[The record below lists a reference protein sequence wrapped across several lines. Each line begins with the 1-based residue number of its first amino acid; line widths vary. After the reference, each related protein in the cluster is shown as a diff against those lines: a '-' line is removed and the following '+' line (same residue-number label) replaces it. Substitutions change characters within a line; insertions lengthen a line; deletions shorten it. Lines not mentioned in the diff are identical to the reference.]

1 MLVGGTDDRRV
12 DLDMVRAMAQSADTV
27 QKEAIATP
35 IRNVVLTDHQDS
47 PVDRLIKSS
56 RYQNAS
62 EVLRESLRLVELEDA
77 ENDAR
82 MEALRDSARVGIAD
96 VKAGRIQSFRSAEE
110 LGRHFCAIAASA
122 ITSAHEHD
130 KDVVSQGNRK
140 DVPPNA

>member
-27 QKEAIATP
+27 QKEAIAMP

-62 EVLRESLRLVELEDA
+62 KVLRESLRLVELEDA

-82 MEALRDSARVGIAD
+82 MEALCDSVRISAMVISRFGERDQYGSWCCAVR
-96 VKAGRIQSFRSAEE
+96 E
-110 LGRHFCAIAASA
+110 L
-122 ITSAHEHD
+122 
-130 KDVVSQGNRK
+130 
-140 DVPPNA
+140 